1 VTYRAWRS
9 QTMCHSERMTDAELS
24 RLSEICEAATPG
36 PWEYDGQHFEIHAPH
51 NDNYWVIVSEEC
63 DAPNDAPVDEFGH
76 QYSPDYAFIAAARTA
91 MPRLLAEVKALRR
104 VADEAQDLVTILDL
118 IRTET
123 LWKKLLTTVNDL
135 ERAIATIDTD

>member
-1 VTYRAWRS
+1 
-9 QTMCHSERMTDAELS
+9 MCHSERMTDAELS

-51 NDNYWVIVSEEC
+51 SEGYWVIVSEEC

-91 MPRLLAEVKALRR
+91 MPRLLAEMARLRPEVQLQQRLAEERAQQVEDLAATEVALRR
-104 VADEAQDLVTILDL
+104 RIAQLEERISPKGR
-118 IRTET
+118 RT
-123 LWKKLLTTVNDL
+123 
-135 ERAIATIDTD
+135 TD